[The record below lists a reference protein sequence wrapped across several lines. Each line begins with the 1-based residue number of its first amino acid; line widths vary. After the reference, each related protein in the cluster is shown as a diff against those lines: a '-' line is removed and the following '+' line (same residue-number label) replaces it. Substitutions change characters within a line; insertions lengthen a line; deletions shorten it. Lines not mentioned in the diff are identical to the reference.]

1 MASIISKI
9 KKKSDQPQEKAQV
22 AAEKSTNTTHGDATK
37 NAVVSTT
44 ANHIVLRP
52 LVSEKGAHQQSQHK
66 YFFEVERSANKIDIK
81 KTIESMY
88 KVDVVNVRVMN
99 VRGKRVRFA
108 RRAGARKAWKKAI
121 VTLKK
126 GQRITTVEGV

>member
-1 MASIISKI
+1 MASIISKM

-22 AAEKSTNTTHGDATK
+22 TAEKSTKTKKSVTKKNVATPP
-37 NAVVSTT
+37 A
-44 ANHIVLRP
+44 ARILLRP
-52 LVSEKGAHQQSQHK
+52 LVTEKGSQQQSLNK

-81 KTIESMY
+81 RTIESMY
-88 KVDVVNVRVMN
+88 KVDVVAVRVMN
-99 VRGKRVRFA
+99 VRGKRVMFA
-108 RRAGARKAWKKAI
+108 RRAGARRAWKKAI